1 MFLLICNDEANH
13 TSQGNKRQA
22 FKWQPNGNEIKKSGK
37 FFFMRNV
44 CIIFA
49 KNFERMPFGS
59 RQFTIFIYMK
69 RLLFGLLALMLASQ
83 SISAQE
89 WRDENRWHD
98 PFDIYAAPVGGLVV
112 SHMTKFD
119 SKTAV
124 SPYVGGMIQTY
135 FTNHWGM
142 SFELGFSQ
150 QGSYNVWDKFH
161 SDDELRNLLY
171 TKEQQKR
178 YMEEN
183 GGEEVPIPSESRGPY
198 DYSFTCM
205 NTLYKVRYYPIRNF
219 CFTAG
224 FLFNVHLKSKVTKE
238 NSSGSSENEM
248 ADHLHKRTAHV
259 LGGFGYETK
268 NLYVEGYYGFPLT
281 GLAKS
286 DFGEKRLGN
295 ARMHVIA
302 LTVGYRFKVY

>member
-13 TSQGNKRQA
+13 TSQGNKRQT
-22 FKWQPNGNEIKKSGK
+22 FKWEPNGNEIKKSGK

-98 PFDIYAAPVGGLVV
+98 PFDIYAAPVAGLAI
-112 SHMTKFD
+112 SNMTEYD
-119 SKTAV
+119 SKALI

-150 QGSYNVWDKFH
+150 QGCRDAWDNFH
-161 SDDELRNLLY
+161 SDQELVDM
-171 TKEQQKR
+171 K
-178 YMEEN
+178 MD
-183 GGEEVPIPSESRGPY
+183 PIAARGPY
-198 DYSFTCM
+198 NYRITCM

-219 CFTAG
+219 LVSAG
-224 FLFNVHLKSKVTKE
+224 FLFNVHMKSKAEKE
-238 NSSGSSENEM
+238 NNDGTSRNDIN
-248 ADHLHKRTAHV
+248 DHLHRRSAHV
-259 LGGFGYETK
+259 IAGLGYES
-268 NLYVEGYYGFPLT
+268 NHFYIEGYYGFPLSR
-281 GLAKS
+281 LARSNQGIKA
-286 DFGEKRLGN
+286 LGSS
-295 ARMHVIA
+295 RVHVAMIT
-302 LTVGYRFKVY
+302 LGYRIKVY

>member
-1 MFLLICNDEANH
+1 M
-13 TSQGNKRQA
+13 S
-22 FKWQPNGNEIKKSGK
+22 
-37 FFFMRNV
+37 
-44 CIIFA
+44 
-49 KNFERMPFGS
+49 FGS
-59 RQFTIFIYMK
+59 RRFTTFICMK

-83 SISAQE
+83 SASAQE

-98 PFDIYAAPVGGLVV
+98 PFDIYAAPVAGLAI
-112 SHMTKFD
+112 SNMTQFD
-119 SKTAV
+119 CKATI

-150 QGSYNVWDKFH
+150 QGSRDAWDNFH
-161 SDDELRNLLY
+161 SEQELRDILY
-171 TKEQQKR
+171 SYDTQKKYR
-178 YMEEN
+178 ESHDGN
-183 GGEEVPIPSESRGPY
+183 EVPLQEGVRGPY
-198 DYSFTCM
+198 DYTLTCM

-224 FLFNVHLKSKVTKE
+224 FLFNVHLKSTVKKE
-238 NSSGSSENEM
+238 DSSGTTDNNIS
-248 ADHLHKRTAHV
+248 DHLHKRTAHV

-295 ARMHVIA
+295 AHLHVIA